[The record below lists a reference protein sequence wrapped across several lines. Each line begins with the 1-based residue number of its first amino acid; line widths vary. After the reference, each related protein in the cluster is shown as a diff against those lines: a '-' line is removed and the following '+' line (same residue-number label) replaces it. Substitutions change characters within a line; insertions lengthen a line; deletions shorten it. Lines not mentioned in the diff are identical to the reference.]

1 MKNNFIAYKGDKFE
15 IEWYF
20 DSRGRSDSRDYFL
33 ETYQLI
39 AKRSSFIYCGTLE
52 TRVKSLISRNF
63 AMRKIKYAIKP
74 APDRFLCFFFE
85 GSKIIVTNAYEKK
98 TKKMPPREK
107 EKALKARA
115 DYIQRCN
122 KETYYDEKN

>member
-20 DSRGRSDSRDYFL
+20 DSRGRSDSRDYF
-33 ETYQLI
+33 
-39 AKRSSFIYCGTLE
+39 
-52 TRVKSLISRNF
+52 RNLSVDRQKKF
-63 AMRKIKYAIKP
+63 FYLLRHLGDKGKIFNIEKFRHEEDQIYAIKP

-122 KETYYDEKN
+122 KETYYDEKD